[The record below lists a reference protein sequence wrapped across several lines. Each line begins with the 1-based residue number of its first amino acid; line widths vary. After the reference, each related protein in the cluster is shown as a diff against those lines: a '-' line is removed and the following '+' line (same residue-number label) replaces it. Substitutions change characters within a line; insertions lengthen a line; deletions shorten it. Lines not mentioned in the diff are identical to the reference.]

1 MGYPDIC
8 NKCVEQKVNVDLF
21 QGNITLKAKPF
32 KGNNPRV
39 MLVGLNPTLRQ
50 GEASCVL
57 ELNNKKSPIF
67 KFIVDKILKPV
78 GLKLEDT
85 YATNL
90 VKCTFPKN
98 QEPRDICKEAYNG
111 KKDNKTIRN
120 FLSPF
125 FHYCREHFEAEVH
138 EIKPKIIISFGE
150 IPHQLLVEAFDLDKQ
165 KVEKAMKN
173 AFSYIY
179 PVNLLGHKVCYAPCI
194 RKKAI
199 GHKLLKE
206 RFPEFIENL
215 RKAVE
220 KLKI

>member
-1 MGYPDIC
+1 
-8 NKCVEQKVNVDLF
+8 
-21 QGNITLKAKPF
+21 
-32 KGNNPRV
+32 
-39 MLVGLNPTLRQ
+39 MLVGLNPTLRK
-50 GEASCVL
+50 GKVSCVF
-57 ELNNKKSPIF
+57 ELNKESSISKYI
-67 KFIVDKILKPV
+67 IDDILKPT

-98 QEPRDICKEAYNG
+98 QEPGVICENTQG
-111 KKDNKTIRN
+111 KKHNKTIRN

-206 RFPEFIENL
+206 LFPEFIENL